1 MEGLLIVLIH
11 QSKALP
17 RVNEVKLLEV
27 SLLLGALFL
36 GSLWLTLLTFGLFY
50 FY

>member
-1 MEGLLIVLIH
+1 MEGLLIILIH
-11 QSKALP
+11 QSEALP

-27 SLLLGALFL
+27 SLLLGALFF
-36 GSLWLTLLTFGLFY
+36 GSLWLALLTFGLFY